1 MRIVAKLLYK
11 SVSPELIEKLEKLAN
26 SGFMIQAVLDADNQQ
41 VLLVV

>member
-11 SVSPELIEKLEKLAN
+11 SVSPDLIMKIERLAN
-26 SGFMIQAVLDADNQQ
+26 SGFAIQAILDADNQQ